1 MKPQVNRVYGYR
13 GNNKRVMHLATYGNS
28 SRVYY
33 YPVGKGSNKLKYMTK
48 DEWEAWVKQGAVELT
63 NN

>member
-13 GNNKRVMHLATYGNS
+13 GNNKRISHLVSGNNP
-28 SRVYY
+28 RVFY